1 MPYPIETAH
10 NGHPTACAL
19 KGKFML
25 RGWVLLLLAG
35 WLAASALPA
44 RAQDL
49 TKAEELYQRTNF
61 EGSLA
66 LLNKQA
72 TDGPAM
78 FLLGRDYFM
87 LGDFKKGSDYLEKA
101 AAREP
106 RNSEYLD
113 WLGRAYGRRAETSN
127 PLMAPGYASKA
138 RQAFERAV
146 QLDGANRAALS
157 DLFDYY
163 LSAPGFLGGGYDKA
177 GAVASKMAVVDPSE
191 AYYAEA
197 KLAQKNQQYQRAE
210 EHLRQAVAV
219 APHELGHLIALARFL
234 ANRGRTGE
242 SDAVFQEAEKINP
255 NAPKLWYA
263 RADVLIK
270 QKRNL
275 DEAKM
280 LLEKYVNAPIT
291 VDDPPRDKAV
301 RLLKEA
307 GGA

>member
-1 MPYPIETAH
+1 V
-10 NGHPTACAL
+10 
-19 KGKFML
+19 
-25 RGWVLLLLAG
+25 RGWALLLLTG
-35 WLAASALPA
+35 WMAASALPLPG
-44 RAQDL
+44 QDL
-49 TKAEELYQRTNF
+49 TRAEELYKRTNF

-66 LLNKQA
+66 LLNRQA

-87 LGDFKKGSDYLEKA
+87 LGDFKKATEYLERA
-101 AAREP
+101 AALEP
-106 RNSEYLD
+106 RNSEYVD
-113 WLGRAYGRRAETSN
+113 WLGRAYGRRAENTN
-127 PLMAPGYASKA
+127 PLMAPSLASKA

-146 QLDGANRAALS
+146 ELDATNRDALS

-177 GAVASKMAVVDPSE
+177 GAVASKMVVVDPAE
-191 AYYAEA
+191 GYYAEA

-210 EHLRQAVAV
+210 ERLREAVAI
-219 APHELGHLIALARFL
+219 APHEMGHLIALARFL

-242 SDAVFQEAEKINP
+242 SDAVFQEAEKLNP
-255 NAPKLWYA
+255 NAPRLWYA

-275 DEAKM
+275 DQAKM
-280 LLEKYVNAPIT
+280 LLLKYVNAPIT
-291 VDDPPRDKAV
+291 VDDPPREKAV

>member
-1 MPYPIETAH
+1 
-10 NGHPTACAL
+10 
-19 KGKFML
+19 
-25 RGWVLLLLAG
+25 
-35 WLAASALPA
+35 
-44 RAQDL
+44 
-49 TKAEELYQRTNF
+49 
-61 EGSLA
+61 
-66 LLNKQA
+66 
-72 TDGPAM
+72 
-78 FLLGRDYFM
+78 
-87 LGDFKKGSDYLEKA
+87 
-101 AAREP
+101 
-106 RNSEYLD
+106 
-113 WLGRAYGRRAETSN
+113 
-127 PLMAPGYASKA
+127 MAPGFASKA

-146 QLDGANRAALS
+146 ALDGTNRDALS

-177 GAVASKMAVVDPSE
+177 GAVASKMTVIDPSE
-191 AYYAEA
+191 GYFAEA

-210 EHLRQAVAV
+210 EHLRQAVAI
-219 APHELGHLIALARFL
+219 APHEIGHLIALARFL

-242 SDAVFQEAEKINP
+242 SDAVFEEAEKISP

-280 LLEKYVNAPIT
+280 LLQKYVSAPIT

>member
-1 MPYPIETAH
+1 M
-10 NGHPTACAL
+10 
-19 KGKFML
+19 
-25 RGWVLLLLAG
+25 RGWALLLLTG
-35 WLAASALPA
+35 WMAASALPLPG
-44 RAQDL
+44 QDL
-49 TKAEELYQRTNF
+49 TRAEELYKRTNF

-66 LLNKQA
+66 LLNRQA

-87 LGDFKKGSDYLEKA
+87 LGDFKKATEYLERA
-101 AAREP
+101 AALEP
-106 RNSEYLD
+106 RNSEYVD
-113 WLGRAYGRRAETSN
+113 WLGRAYGRRAENTN
-127 PLMAPGYASKA
+127 PLMAPSLASKA

-146 QLDGANRAALS
+146 ELDATNRDALS

-177 GAVASKMAVVDPSE
+177 GAVASKMVVVDPAE
-191 AYYAEA
+191 GYYAEA

-210 EHLRQAVAV
+210 ERLREAVAI
-219 APHELGHLIALARFL
+219 APHEMGHLIALARFL

-242 SDAVFQEAEKINP
+242 SDAVFQEAEKLNP
-255 NAPKLWYA
+255 NAPRLWYA

-275 DEAKM
+275 DQAKM
-280 LLEKYVNAPIT
+280 LLLKYVNAPIT
-291 VDDPPRDKAV
+291 VDDPPREKAV

>member
-1 MPYPIETAH
+1 MPYQ
-10 NGHPTACAL
+10 
-19 KGKFML
+19 KGNFSL
-25 RGWVLLLLAG
+25 AAWALLLFTGCLT
-35 WLAASALPA
+35 ASVLPLSA
-44 RAQDL
+44 KDL
-49 TKAEELYQRTNF
+49 TKAEELYERTNF

-66 LLNKQA
+66 LLDKQA
-72 TDGPAM
+72 TDGPAI

-87 LGDFKKGSDYLEKA
+87 LGDFKKAGEYFEKA
-101 AAREP
+101 AAAEP
-106 RNSEYLD
+106 RNSEYVD

-127 PLMAPGYASKA
+127 VLMAPGFASKA

-146 QLDGANRAALS
+146 DLDGTNRDALS

-177 GAVASKMAVVDPSE
+177 GAVANKMAVVDPSE
-191 AYYAEA
+191 AYFAEA

-210 EHLRQAVAV
+210 ERLRQAVAI

-242 SDAVFQEAEKINP
+242 SDAVFQQADKINP

-263 RADVLIK
+263 RAEVLIR
-270 QKRNL
+270 QRRNL
-275 DEAKM
+275 EEAKT
-280 LLEKYVNAPIT
+280 LLQKYVNAPIT

-301 RLLKEA
+301 RLLREV